1 MDLAGW
7 SKGICPICGAPPLLS
22 ELSETEGRR
31 MLICSL
37 CGYRWKGIRT
47 ACPFC
52 ETEDQ
57 KAHRYLFV
65 EGDNTVRIDVCDACK
80 KYIKTIDSR
89 NMGQKIFP
97 LLEHMG
103 THYYCYN
110 NSCFS
115 ICIPLRPA
123 LLFDTVPG
131 YAPPSLPA
139 CQPAGKQSSWT
150 W

>member
-1 MDLAGW
+1 
-7 SKGICPICGAPPLLS
+7 
-22 ELSETEGRR
+22 

-37 CGYRWKGIRT
+37 CGYSWKGIRMR
-47 ACPFC
+47 CPFC

-103 THYYCYN
+103 TLHLDILAQQEGYERG
-110 NSCFS
+110 SA
-115 ICIPLRPA
+115 PL
-123 LLFDTVPG
+123 LEI
-131 YAPPSLPA
+131 
-139 CQPAGKQSSWT
+139 K
-150 W
+150 